1 MHKVARLALAACLIF
16 GHAATAAEHAAPKAE
31 KKAPAKAPEKKKAAP
46 PAQSAAGAEGK
57 VGYSDTQ
64 IQLGGMMAPTLGRD
78 GATYQVVTLRLQ
90 LAVGENERAA
100 CWMAPIVA
108 EKLLMYLHSAKLE
121 AADFQ
126 GQRRELLV
134 KNLFDVAVKATDR
147 GYYTGV
153 VLLDE
158 TTPPLTDPRSMTLS
172 SQCK

>member
-1 MHKVARLALAACLIF
+1 MKTLARLALALCLTVGF
-16 GHAATAAEHAAPKAE
+16 TATAAEHGAPKSE
-31 KKAPAKAPEKKKAAP
+31 KKAPAKAPEKKKPAPAPAAH
-46 PAQSAAGAEGK
+46 GGGGEEGK

-90 LAVGENERAA
+90 VAVGENERVA

-126 GQRRELLV
+126 G
-134 KNLFDVAVKATDR
+134 
-147 GYYTGV
+147 
-153 VLLDE
+153 
-158 TTPPLTDPRSMTLS
+158 
-172 SQCK
+172 